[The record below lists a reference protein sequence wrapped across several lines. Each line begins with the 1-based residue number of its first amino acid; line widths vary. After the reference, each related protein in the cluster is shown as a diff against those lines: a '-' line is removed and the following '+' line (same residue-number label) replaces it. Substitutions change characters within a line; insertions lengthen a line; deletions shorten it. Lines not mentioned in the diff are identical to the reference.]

1 MQTTAQ
7 PVVQN
12 TWARIGIRATGI
24 VIGAALGV
32 FLSVIL
38 SIIASLMG
46 VVGTFVSPLIGP
58 LLGWLAAEV
67 VIWVAVRRAPT
78 IPSGER
84 PEMPDELPLLEPVSQ
99 ITTRY
104 PNTDRLPDLPAR
116 TPDPATRDE
125 VRRLSQVLREEFSV
139 EVAYQRVDR
148 ERMPAARAHFE
159 YERALAPI
167 ALTAERNAAIAVT
180 LLVSFGLVDLV
191 TSGFRFALGAILAA
205 LVTWF
210 ALRLVRR
217 HVMPRHRRPAVSAES
232 PTSVVPFTSSGIVG
246 GNLAGATGE
255 FGQANVDLGT
265 AGEIRTARLL
275 DSSLAGITRT
285 AVFHSL
291 RFPGLDRADVDHA
304 VLIDTNHG
312 PVLIVVDS
320 KAWKPGHWVQ
330 CKFSG
335 DQVRHDDS
343 DEVRKS
349 LMPLA
354 VSKFASEGFAARAMT
369 VIHASSGAVTVLG
382 SQADAHL
389 YVDSESLVASILSQR
404 ASAPTLRTEA
414 ELQKFHRLANDL
426 RRRLVG

>member
-12 TWARIGIRATGI
+12 AWARIGIRATGI
-24 VIGAALGV
+24 IIGAALGV
-32 FLSVIL
+32 FLSVVL
-38 SIIASLMG
+38 SIITSLMG

-67 VIWVAVRRAPT
+67 AIWVAVRRAPAL
-78 IPSGER
+78 PSGER

-104 PNTDRLPDLPAR
+104 PSTDRLRDLPAR

-125 VRRLSQVLREEFSV
+125 VRRLSQALREEYSV

-180 LLVSFGLVDLV
+180 ILVSFGLVGLV
-191 TSGFRFALGAILAA
+191 TSGFRFAFGAILTA
-205 LVTWF
+205 LFTWF
-210 ALRLVRR
+210 VLKLVRR

-232 PTSVVPFTSSGIVG
+232 PASVVPFTSSGIVG

-291 RFPGLDRADVDHA
+291 RFPGLDRADVDHV
-304 VLIDTNHG
+304 VLIDTATG

-320 KAWKPGHWVQ
+320 KAWKPGTWVQ
-330 CKFSG
+330 FSAAE
-335 DQVRHDDS
+335 VRHDDS

-354 VSKFASEGFAARAMT
+354 VSKFVAEGFTGRAMT

-382 SQADAHL
+382 NQEDAHL
-389 YVDSESLVASILSQR
+389 YVDSETLVASILESR
-404 ASAPTLRTEA
+404 ATAPPLRTEA
-414 ELQKFHRLANDL
+414 ELEKFRRLTADL

>member
-1 MQTTAQ
+1 MQTTSQAI
-7 PVVQN
+7 VQSA
-12 TWARIGIRATGI
+12 WARIGVRAVGV
-24 VIGAALGV
+24 VIGAVLGIL
-32 FLSVIL
+32 LSVIL
-38 SIIASLMG
+38 SIIASPMG
-46 VVGTFVSPLIGP
+46 VVGTYVSPLIGP

-67 VIWVAVRRAPT
+67 AIWVAVRRAPT
-78 IPSGER
+78 LPSGER
-84 PEMPDELPLLEPVSQ
+84 PEMPDKIPLIEPVSR
-99 ITTRY
+99 IATRY
-104 PNTDRLPDLPAR
+104 PNTGHLRDLPAR
-116 TPDPATRDE
+116 TPDPATRDKA
-125 VRRLSQVLREEFSV
+125 RRLSQALREEFSV

-180 LLVSFGLVDLV
+180 LLVSFGLVGLV
-191 TSGFRFALGAILAA
+191 TSGFRFAFGAILAA
-205 LVTWF
+205 LVITWF
-210 ALRLVRR
+210 ALKLVRR
-217 HVMPRHRRPAVSAES
+217 LVMSRHRRPAVSLES
-232 PTSVVPFTSSGIVG
+232 PVSVVPFSASGTVG

-304 VLIDTNHG
+304 VLIDTATG
-312 PVLIVVDS
+312 PILIVVDS

-330 CKFSG
+330 FSG
-335 DQVRHDDS
+335 AEVRYDDS

-354 VSKFASEGFAARAMT
+354 VSKFAAEGFASRAMT

-382 SQADAHL
+382 NQADAHL
-389 YVDSESLVASILSQR
+389 YVDSETLVASILESR
-404 ASAPTLRTEA
+404 ATAPPLRTEA
-414 ELQKFHRLANDL
+414 ELEKFHRLAADL

>member
-78 IPSGER
+78 LPSGER
-84 PEMPDELPLLEPVSQ
+84 PEMPDELPLLEPVSR

-104 PNTDRLPDLPAR
+104 PNTDRLRDLPAR

-125 VRRLSQVLREEFSV
+125 VRRLSQALREEFSV
-139 EVAYQRVDR
+139 EVAYQRVDQ

-180 LLVSFGLVDLV
+180 LLVSLGLVGLV
-191 TSGFRFALGAILAA
+191 TSGFRFVLGAILAA

-210 ALRLVRR
+210 ALKLVRR
-217 HVMPRHRRPAVSAES
+217 HAMPRHRRPAVSAES
-232 PTSVVPFTSSGIVG
+232 PASVVPFTSSGIVG

-255 FGQANVDLGT
+255 FGQENVDLGT

-330 CKFSG
+330 FSG
-335 DQVRHDDS
+335 AEVRHDDS

-354 VSKFASEGFAARAMT
+354 VSKFAAEGFAARAMT

-389 YVDSESLVASILSQR
+389 YVDSETLVASILESR
-404 ASAPTLRTEA
+404 ATAPPLRTEA
-414 ELQKFHRLANDL
+414 ELEKFHRLAADL